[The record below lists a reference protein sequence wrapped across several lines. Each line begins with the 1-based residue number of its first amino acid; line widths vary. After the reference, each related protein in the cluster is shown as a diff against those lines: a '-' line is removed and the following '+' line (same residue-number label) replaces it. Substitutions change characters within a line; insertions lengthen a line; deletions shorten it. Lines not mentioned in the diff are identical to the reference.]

1 MLRGTLYRELLM
13 GKEIRTD
20 YGHQAFRILQVAFVI
35 APIVAGVD
43 KFFDFLTR
51 WSMYL
56 SPMIPSTLGMSAKS
70 IMMIVG
76 VIEIIAGLGVIFKPK
91 LFSYIVFLWLLLIV
105 LNLISKGM
113 FYDIVLRDVGLM
125 LSALAF
131 ARLSHRY
138 A

>member
-1 MLRGTLYRELLM
+1 MA
-13 GKEIRTD
+13 KEIQRE

-35 APIVAGVD
+35 VPIIAGLD
-43 KFFDFLTR
+43 KFFSLLTN

-70 IMMIVG
+70 VMMIVG
-76 VIEIIAGLGVIFKPK
+76 IVEIIAGLGVLFKPK
-91 LFSYIVFLWLLLIV
+91 FFSYIVFLWLLLIV
-105 LNLISKGM
+105 LNLLSKGM